1 MNRKSLKAVIFD
13 FGNVICKFDNNIFLK
28 KISRFSDKSVQ
39 ELSELIY
46 SSPDNLPRKYETGL
60 ITSDE
65 FFNAVKEKCNLSIS
79 KEDFIEAYT
88 KIFTPIPET
97 FDLIK
102 KLKSEGYKLALLSNT
117 SEWDFE
123 YGIKPIEVFNLFDAV
138 SLSFEVKAMKPE
150 KRIFYDSLEKLN
162 LKPEECVYID
172 DIKEYVDVADEI
184 GIKGI
189 HYTSPS
195 QLKASLIELKILSEK

>member
-102 KLKSEGYKLALLSNT
+102 KLKSKGYKLALLSNT

-138 SLSFEVKAMKPE
+138 SLSFEVKAMKPR
-150 KRIFYDSLEKLN
+150 KDIFYDSLEKLN

-172 DIKEYVDVADEI
+172 DIKEYVDVANEI